1 MVRRMFE
8 NRSTMARF
16 FEGVELHKTH
26 KRGRLLPTQELQSMF
41 PEDDQVG
48 SSWVRRGALGSRKPS
63 FDTPSSR

>member
-1 MVRRMFE
+1 MRRMFE
-8 NRSTMARF
+8 NRSAMGRF
-16 FEGVELHKTH
+16 FEGVELDEPR

-48 SSWVRRGALGSRKPS
+48 SSWVRRGALGTRKPS